1 VRRPHISRLPLWVWA
16 AWAAAVLLSFAGL
29 ETYTLL
35 TAADGDTLSEATRLV
50 LGIDPVQ
57 PWRIAGMV
65 GFSAVLLGFVAWFLP
80 HVLFRVAWWNPF
92 KRRNDAAYPPV
103 ETPKTSQVNDS
114 PNPTQ
119 EAL

>member
-1 VRRPHISRLPLWVWA
+1 MRRPHISRLPLWVWA
-16 AWAAAVLLSFAGL
+16 AWVAAVLLSFAGL

-35 TAADGDTLSEATRLV
+35 TAADGDTLSEVTRLV

-80 HVLFRVAWWNPF
+80 HIVLRWGWWQPF
-92 KRRNDAAYPPV
+92 KRRNAAAYPSV

-114 PNPTQ
+114 TQ
-119 EAL
+119 ETG